1 MPPKK
6 MKVPDGEM
14 KMPELKRLIKK
25 YDETMGI
32 DPKGMSRDD
41 LIKAI
46 EKLKYRIDH
55 KNKKLV
61 LTVSQKVKKQPKE
74 VKTPAPMAKKPAKS
88 KAQKDKDMREK
99 VIKFI
104 IDNKDVLDDER
115 LK

>member
-61 LTVSQKVKKQPKE
+61 LTVSQKVKKQPRE
-74 VKTPAPMAKKPAKS
+74 VNTPPPMTKKPAKS
-88 KAQKDKDMREK
+88 KVQKDKDMREK
-99 VIKFI
+99 VIKYI
-104 IDNKDVLDDER
+104 MDNKDILDDER

>member
-1 MPPKK
+1 MVAKIPE
-6 MKVPDGEM
+6 GEM
-14 KMPELKRLIKK
+14 KMTELKRLIKK

-32 DPKGMSRDD
+32 DPKGMTRDD

-61 LTVSQKVKKQPKE
+61 LTVSQKVKKQPRQ
-74 VKTPAPMAKKPAKS
+74 VKIPAPTPKKPAKS

-99 VIKFI
+99 VIQFI
-104 IDNKDVLDDER
+104 LDNKDILDDER